1 MTLEN
6 WWLQTQ
12 MNRTKYIIVFHDITN
27 VPADWDNLYK
37 AYLPAESLLSA
48 ESMAK
53 CVKGAVVG
61 VVDDY
66 DEEVYFE
73 NGMEDTVRQVARTK
87 YVFNYTPKKGKQ

>member
-1 MTLEN
+1 
-6 WWLQTQ
+6 

-27 VPADWDNLYK
+27 APADWDNLYK

-61 VVDDY
+61 VVNDY

-73 NGMEDTVRQVARTK
+73 TGMEDTVRQVARTK
-87 YVFNYTPKKGKQ
+87 YVFNHTPKRGKQ

>member
-1 MTLEN
+1 
-6 WWLQTQ
+6 

-27 VPADWDNLYK
+27 VPADWNNLYK

-61 VVDDY
+61 VVNDY

-73 NGMEDTVRQVARTK
+73 IGLGVSLGRVA
-87 YVFNYTPKKGKQ
+87 

>member
-53 CVKGAVVG
+53 CIKGAVVG
-61 VVDDY
+61 VVNDY

-87 YVFNYTPKKGKQ
+87 YVFNHMPKKRNQ